1 MIFVFENRPKSI
13 FIYYLSK
20 SRINTAIW
28 ISIYSIISLNS
39 DLIMRFVN
47 KITREGM
54 QISGGWDNE
63 EVFGYRN
70 VSFGIGRYRVAG
82 LFHVPAHQAVDPA
95 GTDQRGILD

>member
-1 MIFVFENRPKSI
+1 MKMDLGRFSKTKIILYEILMI
-13 FIYYLSK
+13 L
-20 SRINTAIW
+20 W
-28 ISIYSIISLNS
+28 MISLNS